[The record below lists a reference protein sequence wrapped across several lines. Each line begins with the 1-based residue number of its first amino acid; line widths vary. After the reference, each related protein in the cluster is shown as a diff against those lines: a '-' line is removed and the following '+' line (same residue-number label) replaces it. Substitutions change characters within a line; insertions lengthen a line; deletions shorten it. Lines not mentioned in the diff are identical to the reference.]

1 MHTYIHRRCVDVCEF
16 SGIIEPSW
24 TTAHAKKP
32 KLERWAITLSRFV
45 HKYFFP
51 IHETRPF
58 PLSLS
63 IWRPAGGSELIK
75 PKQAAPRIHADT
87 TRRFIGF
94 WAKTTHPCW
103 YKNALKHTY
112 STWAGASHYYLIWSH
127 TRRAVAATF
136 FLALGARN
144 CGFRLCE
151 CNAHTHTHESMRYM
165 RAVIYSPGALP
176 SLHQRSCVHR
186 NAKIN

>member
-1 MHTYIHRRCVDVCEF
+1 MHTYIHRCCVDVCAEF
-16 SGIIEPSW
+16 YGIIEYRSPSW
-24 TTAHAKKP
+24 TRTNAKKP
-32 KLERWAITLSRFV
+32 ELERWAITLSRFV

-51 IHETRPF
+51 IHETRPAF

-63 IWRPAGGSELIK
+63 ICRPAGGSELIK

-94 WAKTTHPCW
+94 RAKTTRPADIKMPW
-103 YKNALKHTY
+103 NIHTVPGR
-112 STWAGASHYYLIWSH
+112 ARAIIIWFDH
-127 TRRAVAATF
+127 THTACRRCRF

-144 CGFRLCE
+144 CGFRV
-151 CNAHTHTHESMRYM
+151 THTHESMRYM
-165 RAVIYSPGALP
+165 RAVIYSPGARP